1 MSRLR
6 ATTAPTEE
14 DRRIALHLDRAT
26 QELEQALLVARSARH
41 KSRKARR
48 VERDLGRVLTTMES
62 VGSIGNRYGGGDD
75 PDLMSEDERNRL
87 AREQRE
93 AERLAAVAAAVEE
106 GEG

>member
-1 MSRLR
+1 
-6 ATTAPTEE
+6 
-14 DRRIALHLDRAT
+14 
-26 QELEQALLVARSARH
+26 
-41 KSRKARR
+41 
-48 VERDLGRVLTTMES
+48 MES